1 VEAGRKGL
9 RIGEKDW
16 GIGGDCYRIWGQVG
30 AERERRAVWAME
42 SFCSWVR
49 RSERQL
55 LELAGSVRRVEGKS
69 EERKSR
75 RWRNWALGERDG
87 EEWERAWMTASSR

>member
-1 VEAGRKGL
+1 MEEGRKGL
-9 RIGEKDW
+9 RIGEKNL
-16 GIGGDCYRIWGQVG
+16 GIGGERYRIWGQVG
-30 AERERRAVWAME
+30 AEREWRAVWAME

-75 RWRNWALGERDG
+75 RWRNSALGEREC
-87 EEWERAWMTASSR
+87 EELERAWMTASSR